1 MQSDRDIMRPGA
13 GPQAIVPGTTV
24 YDAAGDKLG
33 SVHDYDPRG
42 AYLVVQK
49 GLFFP
54 KDRYVPTDAIARATL
69 DGVFLTLSKRDL
81 DDERYGTVPVTRVR
95 TAGTDSSAL
104 ETDSETVT
112 TRRTMATPT
121 DVAVPPVPAEVLSP
135 PKQPAS
141 DRFTD
146 AAAHPQPPDDG
157 DLTVPVREEEL
168 LVGTQ
173 RAEAGRVRVHKD
185 VVEEQQALRVPVTHE
200 EVQVER
206 VPVDRDLPADQLGTD
221 VWQEKDI
228 DVPLMGEQVVA
239 EKQAHVAEELHL
251 HKEAVTEQ
259 QQVADTVRKER
270 VEVSAEPADLVPD
283 VVDGDLD
290 KPPRGT
296 RGTGRTSNQRRRPRR

>member
-1 MQSDRDIMRPGA
+1 MHSDRDIMRPGA
-13 GPQAIVPGTTV
+13 GPQAIMPGTTV

-33 SVHDYDPRG
+33 SVHDFDPRG

-54 KDRYVPTDAIARATL
+54 KDRYVPTDAIARTTPE
-69 DGVFLTLSKRDL
+69 GVFLTLSKRDL
-81 DDERYGTVPVTRVR
+81 DDERYGTLPVARARAV
-95 TAGTDSSAL
+95 GTDSSVL
-104 ETDSETVT
+104 DTDSETVT

-121 DVAVPPVPAEVLSP
+121 DTAVPSAPAGVLSP
-135 PKQPAS
+135 PEQTAA

-146 AAAHPQPPDDG
+146 AAAHSLPPEDG

-168 LVGTQ
+168 LVGTE

-185 VVEEQQALRVPVTHE
+185 VVEEQQTLRVPVTHE

-206 VPVDRDLPADQLGTD
+206 VPVDRDVPADQLGTD
-221 VWQEKDI
+221 AWQEKDI

-239 EKQAHVAEELHL
+239 EKQAHVAEEVRLR
-251 HKEAVTEQ
+251 KEAVTEQ

-270 VEVSAEPADLVPD
+270 VEVSADPTDLV
-283 VVDGDLD
+283 
-290 KPPRGT
+290 
-296 RGTGRTSNQRRRPRR
+296 